1 MEKHPTLSTR
11 FAAASLPLPFF
22 GLALWRAWMN
32 VTFVSPS
39 SAIPL
44 LGTLNHGFFD
54 MVMLAVFVLGI
65 LFAKQL
71 SPLTTKRWALW
82 ACVALMTPLSA
93 AAWLSIYVPEALG
106 LAVPLTVL
114 ASVGGTLMIL
124 LWSER
129 YAGMPP
135 YKVLIGL
142 TGSYAL
148 AVAIVFVLNGFYP
161 DYLAGFTMALPLASI
176 LLLARSRS
184 LGYSVQG
191 LVRVGR
197 GTIPW
202 RLVAIMALYS
212 VAIGF
217 SGVRV
222 LNMDGAGSAT
232 VTFFVAATYFVC
244 LLIMGNRS
252 TTLIQ
257 RVPPLLMMAGFLAV
271 LFAPFVGEWVAG
283 PFIIASY
290 LFYYFFVDTSLC
302 DISKR
307 FGISAVWLFSIEEAV
322 SMGCEQLSQQLRELM
337 GVAPLG
343 SGGQMDPL
351 IIALLAVVALAG
363 AAILLD
369 AKSLR
374 NHWGIRFLEEGKLQA
389 DSDRAAR
396 VSAWVDAASAD
407 HGLSAREQEV
417 LALLAEGKSLREVAQ
432 ALVISEGTA
441 KTHASH
447 IYEKL
452 GVRNKRDLQRVISEL
467 E

>member
-1 MEKHPTLSTR
+1 MDKSPTFSTR
-11 FAAASLPLPFF
+11 FAAALLPLPFF

-44 LGTLNHGFFD
+44 LGGLSHGFFD
-54 MVMLAVFVLGI
+54 AVMLAVFVLGI

-71 SPLTTKRWALW
+71 SPLTTKRWARW

-93 AAWLSIYVPEALG
+93 AAWLSLYVPEVLALS
-106 LAVPLTVL
+106 VPLTVL

-161 DYLAGFTMALPLASI
+161 DYLAGFTMLLPLASV
-176 LLLARSRS
+176 LMLARTRS

-202 RLVAIMALYS
+202 RLVAIMALYN

-222 LNMDGAGSAT
+222 LNVDGAGSAT
-232 VTFFVAATYFVC
+232 VTFFVAAIYFVC
-244 LLIMGNRS
+244 LLLMGNRS
-252 TTLIQ
+252 SVLIQ
-257 RVPPLLMMAGFLAV
+257 KLPPLLMMVGFLAV
-271 LFAPFVGEWVAG
+271 LFAPFVGGWVAG

-302 DISKR
+302 DVSKR

-322 SMGCEQLSQQLRELM
+322 SMGCEQLSQQLRDLM

-343 SGGQMDPL
+343 SGGQTDPL

-369 AKSLR
+369 SRSLR

-389 DSDRAAR
+389 DSDRMAR
-396 VSAWVDAASAD
+396 VSAWVDAAAVD
-407 HGLSAREQEV
+407 HGLSAREREV

-452 GVRNKRDLQRVISEL
+452 GVRNKRDLQRVVSEL